1 MSAELPLP
9 VGTRLGSYRITGKL
23 GEGGMGTV
31 YSAEHVELGKRVAI
45 KTLRTELAAN
55 AQVRARF
62 VREGRAAASVR
73 HPHVVDVHDV
83 GVHGDVPYLVMELLQ
98 GRDLSAHV
106 SAAGRLPVQ
115 EVADLVLPVLTAMA
129 EAHSAGIVHRD
140 LKPENIFLQ
149 RSTGG
154 SWTPKVLD
162 FGISKLRDT
171 ESMSLTGSGTLLGTP
186 YYMAPEQA
194 SSARDVDARA
204 DIYSIG
210 VILYHC
216 VSGNVPFT
224 GTSLVQV
231 IGQILTAT
239 PPPLRDSVPD
249 VPAAFEHVVQRA
261 MAKDADARF
270 QSAQELGRALL
281 PFVGERTRI
290 NYEHELVVPGGGPHA
305 TQPFSPTSPHKPT
318 STLDPTANSVVL
330 EGRRAAL
337 PVRTVLLMLGALA
350 LIAGGLI
357 GLRMRDGD
365 PAAGSDADSTV
376 TSPSAAASAATD
388 SPAAPAAEANTA
400 GTAAPVRP
408 TPTQAPSQTPTAVPA
423 RPDVAA
429 GTAVT
434 AVDAG
439 TSADVAPRAK
449 PDRRERARKP
459 RRPERQPSAATPDT
473 PTAAPKPPASDPFSE
488 RK

>member
-1 MSAELPLP
+1 MSVEQPLP

-45 KTLRTELAAN
+45 KTLRNELAAN
-55 AQVRARF
+55 VQVRARF

-83 GVHGDVPYLVMELLQ
+83 GVHGEIPYLVMELLH
-98 GRDLSAHV
+98 GRDLSVHV
-106 SAAGRLPVQ
+106 TSAGRLPVQ
-115 EVADLVLPVLTAMA
+115 EVADLILPVLTAMA

-149 RSTGG
+149 RG
-154 SWTPKVLD
+154 SGATWVPKVLD

-194 SSARDVDARA
+194 NSARDVDARA

-239 PPPLRDSVPD
+239 PPPLRDTVPD

-261 MAKDADARF
+261 MAKDVDARF
-270 QSAQELGRALL
+270 QTVQELGRALL

-290 NYEHELVVPGGGPHA
+290 NYEHELVAPGGGPI
-305 TQPFSPTSPHKPT
+305 TTLPFSAPAPHKQV
-318 STLDPTANSVVL
+318 STLDPTANSVAL
-330 EGRRAAL
+330 DGRRSAL
-337 PVRTVLLMLGALA
+337 PLRTVLLVIVAIALV
-350 LIAGGLI
+350 AGGVI
-357 GLRMRDGD
+357 ALRMRDDD
-365 PAAGSDADSTV
+365 PIAQPDAPV
-376 TSPSAAASAATD
+376 V
-388 SPAAPAAEANTA
+388 APAAAATAPPATTAEAKAPGTA
-400 GTAAPVRP
+400 TPTAAP
-408 TPTQAPSQTPTAVPA
+408 TPTAVPA
-423 RPDVAA
+423 AA
-429 GTAVT
+429 ATGTAV
-434 AVDAG
+434 AAIDAG
-439 TSADVAPRAK
+439 ASADDAPVAK
-449 PDRRERARKP
+449 PKKAERPRTRRPDRKP
-459 RRPERQPSAATPDT
+459 TAPPPPAPSAT
-473 PTAAPKPPASDPFSE
+473 PKPPTSDPFSE